1 MRDICSWGRTD
12 LFLETVSVAIPP
24 NVPASRLKDMA
35 DVARVVPQNGDSLV
49 WNSTTGRWTPQP
61 ASSPPTP
68 ISPTAP
74 QSPQAGSRWIDPV
87 GGREVVWYIDPAG
100 RGAWVE
106 FGSEGDFQT
115 GSAATSPLSLVASP
129 TLNQV
134 VIHGKRKWRWNG
146 TAWLLLSPPRLE
158 GVGSTDGSLSVSLAS
173 DGTVN
178 LGVLTVPTAA
188 VVTAISAT
196 DSTQKSNIR
205 SSLGLGSAALSSATD
220 FAAASHTH
228 NLSALNASGAA
239 NGQVPQWNG
248 TAWVPFTP
256 AAAVSDGDKGDI
268 TVSGSGSTWTIDAGV
283 VGTSKLGG
291 DITAAGKALLDDAD
305 AASQRSTLGLGSA
318 ATAASSDFAPSSHT
332 HPLGQITRSGANP
345 GDVATWDGSA
355 WVPSLISGGISD
367 GDKGDIVVSG
377 GGTSWTVESG
387 AINTS
392 KLGGDITTA
401 GKALLDD
408 ATASAQRSTLGLG
421 TAAVANVGTGNGE
434 IPAFDS
440 SNRYPAGDGSLLYN
454 ISSGF
459 LDEFGR
465 YPPGD
470 GSQIFNVDADY
481 LDGYT
486 RQRITRAGW
495 FHEWDWPHED
505 PYADPYES
513 VCEHVRFCGSFAIR
527 ATTFDGSPVFEIRDI
542 TGRTVF
548 QVNDQGRLITE
559 SGFDVMGGYF
569 TT

>member
-1 MRDICSWGRTD
+1 
-12 LFLETVSVAIPP
+12 
-24 NVPASRLKDMA
+24 MA

-49 WNSTTGRWTPQP
+49 WNSTLGRWTPQ
-61 ASSPPTP
+61 AVSSPPTP
-68 ISPTAP
+68 ISPTPP

-87 GGREVVWYIDPAG
+87 GGREVVWYIDSAG

-106 FGSEGDFQT
+106 FGSEGDFQS

-129 TLNQV
+129 TLNQL

-146 TAWLLLSPPRLE
+146 TSWLLLSPPRLE

-178 LGVLTVPTAA
+178 LGVLTVPTEA
-188 VVTAISAT
+188 VVTSISAT
-196 DSTQKSNIR
+196 DSTQKSDIR
-205 SSLGLGSAALSSATD
+205 SSLGLGSAALSSSTD
-220 FAAASHTH
+220 FAAASHNH
-228 NLSALNASGAA
+228 NLSALNASGAS
-239 NGQVPQWNG
+239 NGQVPQWDG
-248 TAWVPFTP
+248 TAWVPVTP

-318 ATAASSDFAPSSHT
+318 ATASSSDFAASFHT
-332 HPLGQITRSGANP
+332 HPLGQLTRSGANT
-345 GDVATWDGSA
+345 GDVATWDGVA

-377 GGTSWTVESG
+377 GGSSWTVESG
-387 AINTS
+387 AISTS
-392 KLGGDITTA
+392 KLGGDITSA

-408 ATASAQRSTLGLG
+408 ATAAAQRSTLGLG

-470 GSQIFNVDADY
+470 GSQIFNIDADY

-495 FHEWDWPHED
+495 FHEWYWPSED

-513 VCEHVRFCGSFAIR
+513 VCENVRFCGSFAIR

-548 QVNDQGRLITE
+548 QINDQGRLITE